1 MLFELGD
8 IIYLNG
14 NITTNR
20 YPRGDMGINDIKHIF
35 ANNLKGTIFAV
46 ELPNFL
52 NGGQFLYTIKIF
64 ENLYAIE
71 VKQNQLSHNPTSLNG
86 IYGFTSPNKLYN
98 LTTSSNINGLTKPGV
113 IFDNDPNIK
122 LNSLSTLEQLNEL
135 NKLNWVNN
143 QISTINNIN
152 NNLNTS
158 PKVQKTI
165 SKYIY
170 YKLVDEWIYKKLF
183 PILAFVK
190 IVNNKPQ
197 LIKSMDEY
205 DINKLASETDEEIE
219 LRADYLESNIISKKL
234 VSKVLKK
241 TVNRM
246 CLNWYELDKHEKII
260 QNVFLEY
267 LKDLLEESIRRL

>member
-1 MLFELGD
+1 MLFELRD
-8 IIYLNG
+8 TIYLNG

-20 YPRGDMGINDIKHIF
+20 YPRGDMGINDIKNIF
-35 ANNLKGTIFAV
+35 VNNLKGTIFAI

-71 VKQNQLSHNPTSLNG
+71 VKQNQISYSQTPSNG
-86 IYGFTSPNKLYN
+86 VYGFIGPNPN
-98 LTTSSNINGLTKPGV
+98 
-113 IFDNDPNIK
+113 PNIK
-122 LNSLSTLEQLNEL
+122 LNSLSTLEQLNQI
-135 NKLNWVNN
+135 NKLNWVNE
-143 QISTINNIN
+143 QISTMNKFNQ
-152 NNLNTS
+152 NLNTS
-158 PKVQKTI
+158 YQVQKTI
-165 SKYIY
+165 TKYIY

-190 IVNNKPQ
+190 IVNGKPQ

-205 DINKLASETDEEIE
+205 DINKLSSETDEDIE
-219 LRADYLESNIISKKL
+219 LRADYLESNIITKKL

-246 CLNWYELDKHEKII
+246 CLNWYELDKHEKTI

>member
-8 IIYLNG
+8 TIYLSG

-20 YPRGDMGINDIKHIF
+20 YPRGDMGINDIKNIF
-35 ANNLKGTIFAV
+35 VNNLKGTIFAI

-71 VKQNQLSHNPTSLNG
+71 VKQNQISYSQTPSNG
-86 IYGFTSPNKLYN
+86 VYGFIGPNPN
-98 LTTSSNINGLTKPGV
+98 LN
-113 IFDNDPNIK
+113 PNIK
-122 LNSLSTLEQLNEL
+122 LNSLSTLEQLNQI
-135 NKLNWVNN
+135 NKLNWVNE
-143 QISTINNIN
+143 QISTMNKFNQ
-152 NNLNTS
+152 NLNTS
-158 PKVQKTI
+158 HQVQKTI
-165 SKYIY
+165 TKYIY

-190 IVNNKPQ
+190 IVNGKPQ

-205 DINKLASETDEEIE
+205 NINKLASETDEDIE
-219 LRADYLESNIISKKL
+219 LRADYLESNIITKKL

-246 CLNWYELDKHEKII
+246 CLNWYELNKHEKTI

>member
-1 MLFELGD
+1 MLFEFGD

-20 YPRGDMGINDIKHIF
+20 YPKGDIGINDIKQIF
-35 ANNLKGTIFAV
+35 ANNLKGTIFAI

-64 ENLYAIE
+64 ENLYAIG
-71 VKQNQLSHNPTSLNG
+71 VKQNQLSYSSISLNS
-86 IYGFTSPNKLYN
+86 IYN
-98 LTTSSNINGLTKPGV
+98 LTTLSNVNGLTKPSV
-113 IFDNDPNIK
+113 IFDTEPNIK

-135 NKLNWVNN
+135 NKLNWINN
-143 QISTINNIN
+143 QISTINNNLN

-158 PKVQKTI
+158 HQVQKTI

-205 DINKLASETDEEIE
+205 DINKLASETDEDIE
-219 LRADYLESNIISKKL
+219 LRANYLESNIITKKL

-246 CLNWYELDKHEKII
+246 CLNWYELDKHEKTI